1 MNAMPENTK
10 TPAVMQAD
18 ASAPD
23 GKPGSIFA
31 FAAKRLRG
39 TAAALVFIT
48 LICAVAS
55 LAGVLPP
62 ILSKI
67 FMDDILLEQNFAW
80 LLPFAGAMGFIILF
94 EFLVSAVKSTG
105 WYRISGRF
113 AITANA
119 EFMWHVLRLP
129 MEFFA
134 RRWAGDI
141 AVRQDSNG
149 RIVAQLVQKTAPVL
163 INALFLVF
171 YLVLMVD
178 YSIALTAIVMTTVI
192 INVAAA
198 QYRLYKITN
207 LSRKAHHC
215 HGKLVGCAMA
225 GIEMVETIKASGA
238 ESGFFER
245 YSGYFAG
252 RHNANVQIAKFSVY
266 FDTFIDFLQ
275 QLTTVIILM
284 AGVSLIMDGKFTIGA
299 LLAFQGFLNS
309 FMAPIRGFVDASAE
323 FAGLRVEIER
333 VEDVMNYG
341 VDVNLRAD
349 INSNANISHDSGV
362 DGNINSDDNTA
373 VNPNNTT
380 APAGKLSGAI
390 EIKNLTFGY
399 DRLAEPIIKNFSVS
413 VKPGASVAFVGV
425 SGCGKST
432 LAKLISGLYRP
443 WSGEILFDGKRR
455 EEIDDYSFRSSVTM
469 VDQEITIFEDTVANN
484 IRMWDNSVEDFAVIM
499 AARDADMHDAII
511 SRTDGYGHII
521 KEGGRN
527 FSGGQKQRLEIARVL
542 AVEPTVI
549 VLDEATS
556 ALDAKTEEKVS
567 QSIKNLGATR
577 VVIAHRL
584 SAVRDCDEILVIDNG
599 EVIERGT
606 HDGLMAKNGK
616 YAELITTE

>member
-1 MNAMPENTK
+1 MSKSAKAP
-10 TPAVMQAD
+10 VIMQPD
-18 ASAPD
+18 ASVPE
-23 GKPGSIFA
+23 GKPGSIFR

-39 TAAALVFIT
+39 TAAALVFIM

-55 LAGVLPP
+55 LTGLLPP

-67 FMDDILLEQNFAW
+67 FMDDILLEQNFEW
-80 LLPFAGAMGFIILF
+80 LLPFAVAMGFIILF
-94 EFLVSAVKSTG
+94 EFLVSAVKSIS

-163 INALFLVF
+163 ISVLFLIF
-171 YLVLMVD
+171 YLALMID
-178 YSIALTAIVMTTVI
+178 YSVALTLIALVTVV
-192 INVAAA
+192 INAAA
-198 QYRLYKITN
+198 AKYRLSKITD

-215 HGKLVGCAMA
+215 DGKLAGCAMA

-275 QLTTVIILM
+275 QLTTIIILM
-284 AGVSLIMDGKFTIGA
+284 VGVSLIMDGKFTIGA
-299 LLAFQGFLNS
+299 LLAFQGFFIS
-309 FMAPIRGFVDASAE
+309 FMAPVRGFVDASAE
-323 FAGLRVEIER
+323 FAGLRVEVER
-333 VEDVMNYG
+333 VEDVMNYR
-341 VDVNLRAD
+341 VDVDSVAGSDSNAGIG
-349 INSNANISHDSGV
+349 INSG
-362 DGNINSDDNTA
+362 DNTT
-373 VNPNNTT
+373 PT
-380 APAGKLSGAI
+380 GKLSGAI
-390 EIKNLTFGY
+390 EIKNITFGY
-399 DRLAEPIIKNFSVS
+399 TRLAEPLIKNFSIS
-413 VKPGASVAFVGV
+413 VKPGASVAFVGG

-432 LAKLISGLYRP
+432 LAKLITGLYKP
-443 WSGEILFDGKRR
+443 WSGEILFDGKKR

-469 VDQEITIFEDTVANN
+469 VDQDISIFEDTVANN

-499 AARDADMHDAII
+499 AARDVDMHDTVI
-511 SRTDGYGHII
+511 SRPGGYGHII

-556 ALDAKTEEKVS
+556 ALDAKTEEKITR
-567 QSIKNLGATR
+567 SIRNVGATC
-577 VVIAHRL
+577 VIIAHRL
-584 SAVRDCDEILVIDNG
+584 STIRDCDEILVLDSG
-599 EVIERGT
+599 EVVERGT
-606 HDGLMAKNGK
+606 HEELMAKNGR
-616 YAELITTE
+616 YAELIVTE